1 MENLGTVEE
10 KVTILVEETR
20 LITNSISELIQQFS
34 QKEFSMPLSILNYG
48 SISQHI
54 RHILE
59 FYQEFNFGIKHG
71 EIDFDQRKRS
81 KQLEENPE
89 FALELIRLIQKELFE
104 GFVDIP
110 IAIRVSTHD
119 KNVRPLLA
127 STSLRE
133 LAYCNEHAV
142 HHLAIIK
149 IALLTSFP
157 NIIVGDGFGIAY
169 STQQV
174 NR

>member
-1 MENLGTVEE
+1 M
-10 KVTILVEETR
+10 ILVEESR
-20 LITNSISELIQQFS
+20 LITNSISELIQQLS
-34 QKEFSMPLSILNYG
+34 KKEFSMPLPILSHG

-59 FYQEFNFGIKHG
+59 FFQEFIFGLKRG

-89 FALELIRLIQKELFE
+89 FALEMIGFIQKELVE

-110 IAIRVSTHD
+110 ISIRVSTHD
-119 KNVRPLLA
+119 KNERPLLA

-149 IALLTSFP
+149 IALSTTFP
-157 NIIVGDGFGIAY
+157 DIIVGDGFGIAY

-174 NR
+174 SR